1 LLKKG
6 ISILFL
12 SIYLLSSTQLK
23 ELLKLPILVEHFIE
37 HKKLASQFSFIDFLC
52 MHYAEGTKIDADYEK
67 DMRLPFKS
75 AENSLGSY
83 ISFYLPVPVIKQD
96 VVVHFIERKQTF
108 AHYNFTYS
116 SAFLSSIWQPPRV
129 C

>member
-1 LLKKG
+1 MLKKG

-37 HKKLASQFSFIDFLC
+37 HREKDSSICFLEFLC
-52 MHYAEGTKIDADYEK
+52 MHYAHGDVKDADYDK
-67 DMRLPFKS
+67 DMKLPFKS
-75 AENSLGSY
+75 AENSHSSVSL
-83 ISFYLPVPVIKQD
+83 YLPSTTFKQD
-96 VVVHFIERKQTF
+96 FIIHIKEGKQRF
-108 AHYNFTYS
+108 PLYNSSYS
-116 SAFLSSIWQPPRV
+116 STYLSSIWQPPRV